1 MYDLWAFR
9 YLDYAV
15 QMGFFYVSPRLLE
28 VFRGMLQL
36 CEAPAQQRVGE
47 IMSRV

>member
-15 QMGFFYVSPRLLE
+15 QMGFFYVLKQVPVYLRCLEECYSSVRLRLS
-28 VFRGMLQL
+28 RGLV
-36 CEAPAQQRVGE
+36 R
-47 IMSRV
+47 